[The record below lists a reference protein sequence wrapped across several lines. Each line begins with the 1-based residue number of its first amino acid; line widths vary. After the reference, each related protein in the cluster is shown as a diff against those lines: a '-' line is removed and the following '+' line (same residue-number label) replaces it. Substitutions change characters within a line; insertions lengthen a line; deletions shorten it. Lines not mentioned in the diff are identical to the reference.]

1 MRGSARPTM
10 YQIRQAAAPAVIR
23 PSRVRKRREAP
34 TPADDTSDPPP
45 NRCTAGRRSSRRVS
59 SRAAAGPA
67 RQPSRGSL
75 LWHAPSSSAPRPV
88 EDGRRGARRRPGEA
102 PTGPAR
108 GALGAVGH
116 FGYQP
121 ALDGIRA
128 FAVAAVLLYHAGQ
141 SWAVGGFLG
150 VDTFFV
156 LSGFLITTLLVTEW
170 HGTAAASTCR
180 AFWARRAR
188 RLLPRCSLVMVGI
201 VVYAGAVRGAGRG
214 RRASAATASPRS
226 GYVANW
232 RFIFSGQS
240 YFDQFTQPSPLRHM
254 WSLAIEE
261 QFYLVWPL
269 IVCVLLWWRRS
280 LRALLVA
287 CAG

>member
-1 MRGSARPTM
+1 MRGNGQR
-10 YQIRQAAAPAVIR
+10 
-23 PSRVRKRREAP
+23 
-34 TPADDTSDPPP
+34 
-45 NRCTAGRRSSRRVS
+45 
-59 SRAAAGPA
+59 
-67 RQPSRGSL
+67 
-75 LWHAPSSSAPRPV
+75 
-88 EDGRRGARRRPGEA
+88 
-102 PTGPAR
+102 
-108 GALGAVGH
+108 H

-121 ALDGIRA
+121 ALDGLRA
-128 FAVAAVLLYHAGQ
+128 FAVGGVLLYHAGQ

-170 HGTAAASTCR
+170 TNRGGIDLL
-180 AFWARRAR
+180 AFWVRRAR
-188 RLLPRCSLVMVGI
+188 RLLPALLLVMVGI
-201 VVYAGAVRGAGRG
+201 VVYAACSP
-214 RRASAATASPRS
+214 RRASSDASGATRFASL

-269 IVCVLLWWRRS
+269 IVGGPPVVAALAARAARGVRR
-280 LRALLVA
+280 
-287 CAG
+287 